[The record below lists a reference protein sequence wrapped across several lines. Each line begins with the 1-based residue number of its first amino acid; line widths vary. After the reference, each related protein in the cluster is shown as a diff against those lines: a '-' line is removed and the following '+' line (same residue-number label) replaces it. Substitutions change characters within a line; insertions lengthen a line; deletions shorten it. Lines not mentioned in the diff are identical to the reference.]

1 MMPEVAGNSSPRY
14 SAPTM
19 ARSRATCPLPLT
31 DPRVT
36 QKQAEHTPL
45 MKQFFAAKANYPD
58 LLLFFRMGDF
68 YELFY
73 DDARKAARLLDIT
86 LTQRGTSGG
95 APIPMAGV
103 PVHAYEGYL
112 ARLVALGES
121 VAICEQIGDPAL
133 AKGLVERKVVR
144 IVTPGTV
151 TDEALLDER
160 RDTLLM
166 AVSRSRNGYGL
177 AWADLAGGRFLVNE
191 VETDD
196 ALEAELARLEPAEL
210 LVPDEEDWPEFLRQ
224 RSGVR
229 RRAPWLFDPDSG
241 RRQLLAFFKLHDLSG
256 FGIDDKPRATA
267 AAGAL
272 LGYVEETQKQRL
284 PHLTAIAMETASEAI
299 AMNAATRRH
308 LELDTRVDG
317 DTRNTLL
324 GVLDSTVSPMG
335 GRLLRR
341 WLHRPLRLREVLQQR
356 HHAVATLIDHG
367 VDADLRESFRA
378 LGDIE
383 RILTRMALRSA
394 RPRDFSTLRDGLGM
408 LPAIRA
414 VLAPSTAGATPP
426 RPSPAG
432 AREGALDSPPPT
444 LPDAGTLAPPLA
456 PAGGGREGVTSARSQ
471 ASALQGTLDSPRL
484 QTLCAELGSHAE
496 ISALLASAIA
506 EQPPLKLSDGGVI
519 AEGFDAELDELR
531 RLSTNADQFLIDL
544 EARERE
550 ASGIATLKVG
560 YNRVHGYYIEISKG
574 QSDKAPVHYTRRQT
588 LTNAERYITEELKSF
603 EDKVLSARE
612 RSLSREKLLYE
623 GLLDSIGQHLEPL
636 KRCAAALSELDV
648 LACFAERAQALDWA
662 QPELE
667 TAPCLR
673 IERGRHPVV
682 EAVREAAFEPN
693 DLDLHPQR
701 RMLVITGPNMGGK
714 STYMR
719 QNALIVLLAHI
730 GSFVPAARAVIGP
743 IDRILTRI
751 GAGDDLAK
759 GQSTFMVEMA
769 ETSYILHHA
778 SAHSLV
784 LMDEI
789 GRGTSTYDGLAL
801 ADAVARHLAHVNR
814 CYTLFATHY
823 FELTALADESV
834 EGGPS
839 GIANVHLDAVE
850 HGESLVFM
858 HAVKDGPANRSFG
871 LQVAALAGLPRAT
884 VAQARRRL
892 AELEQRGGDSHAAQ
906 MAPQAL
912 DAPQQFGLF
921 AAPNSAALDALQAI
935 DPDELTP
942 KQALEALYRMKSL
955 L

>member
-1 MMPEVAGNSSPRY
+1 LQAIDPEGNSKLSKG
-14 SAPTM
+14 
-19 ARSRATCPLPLT
+19 
-31 DPRVT
+31 T
-36 QKQAEHTPL
+36 QEHTPL
-45 MKQFFAAKANYPD
+45 MKQFFAAKADYPD

-86 LTQRGTSGG
+86 LTQRGSSGG

-166 AVSRSRNGYGL
+166 ALSRGKAGYGL

-191 VETDD
+191 VDSED

-210 LVPDEEDWPEFLRQ
+210 LVPDEEGWPEFLRQ
-224 RSGVR
+224 RTGLR
-229 RRAPWLFDPDSG
+229 RRAPWLFDSDSG
-241 RRQLLAFFKLHDLSG
+241 RRQLLQFFKLHDLSG
-256 FGIDDKPRATA
+256 FGIDERPRAIA

-284 PHLTAIAMETASEAI
+284 PHLTAIAMETAAEAI
-299 AMNAATRRH
+299 SMNAATRRH

-317 DTRNTLL
+317 DTRHTLL
-324 GVLDSTVSPMG
+324 GVLDSTVTPMG

-341 WLHRPLRLREVLQQR
+341 WLHRPLRLREVLVQR
-356 HHAVATLIDHG
+356 HHAVGMLIDRG
-367 VDADLRESFRA
+367 TEADLRERFRA
-378 LGDIE
+378 LGDLE
-383 RILTRMALRSA
+383 RILTRVALRSA
-394 RPRDFSTLRDGLGM
+394 RPRDMSTLRDGLGM
-408 LPAIRA
+408 LPDIAA
-414 VLAPSTAGATPP
+414 LLAP
-426 RPSPAG
+426 
-432 AREGALDSPPPT
+432 
-444 LPDAGTLAPPLA
+444 
-456 PAGGGREGVTSARSQ
+456 
-471 ASALQGTLDSPRL
+471 LDSPRL
-484 QTLCAELGSHAE
+484 QALAAELGEHAQV
-496 ISALLASAIA
+496 AHLLASAVA
-506 EQPPLKLSDGGVI
+506 AQPPLKLSDGGVI
-519 AEGFDAELDELR
+519 ASDYDAELDELR

-544 EARERE
+544 EQRERE
-550 ASGIATLKVG
+550 SSGIGTLKVG

-574 QSDKAPVHYTRRQT
+574 QADKAPLHYSRRQT
-588 LTNAERYITEELKSF
+588 LANAERYITEELKSF

-623 GLLDSIGQHLEPL
+623 GLLDALGEHLEPL
-636 KRCAAALSELDV
+636 KRCAGALSELDV
-648 LACFAERAQALDWA
+648 LAGFAERAQALDWSP
-662 QPELE
+662 PELD

-682 EAVREAAFEPN
+682 EAVREQPFEPN
-693 DLDLHPQR
+693 DLDLHPDR

-730 GSFVPAARAVIGP
+730 GSYVPARRAVIGP

-751 GAGDDLAK
+751 GAGDDLAR

-778 SAHSLV
+778 SAQSLV

-801 ADAVARHLAHVNR
+801 ADAVARHLAHRNR

-823 FELTALADESV
+823 FELTALADETV

-850 HGESLVFM
+850 HTDKSGGESLVFM
-858 HAVKDGPANRSFG
+858 HAVKEGPANRSFG
-871 LQVAALAGLPRAT
+871 LQVAALAGLPRET

-892 AELEQRGGDSHAAQ
+892 AELEQRGGETHAAQ

-921 AAPNSAALDALQAI
+921 APVNSAAQEALAAL

-942 KQALEALYRMKSL
+942 KQALEALYRLKAL

>member
-1 MMPEVAGNSSPRY
+1 MQNREKPQVPG
-14 SAPTM
+14 SA
-19 ARSRATCPLPLT
+19 
-31 DPRVT
+31 V
-36 QKQAEHTPL
+36 EHTPL
-45 MKQFFAAKANYPD
+45 MKQFFAAKSEYPD

-86 LTQRGTSGG
+86 LTQRGSSGG

-144 IVTPGTV
+144 VVTPGTV

-166 AVSRSRNGYGL
+166 AIARNKHGYGL

-191 VETDD
+191 VDSED

-210 LVPDEEDWPEFLRQ
+210 LVPDEDQWPEFLRE
-224 RSGVR
+224 RRGVR
-229 RRAPWLFDPDSG
+229 RRAPWLFDADSG
-241 RRQLLAFFKLHDLSG
+241 RRQLLHFFQLHDLSG

-284 PHLTAIAMETASEAI
+284 PHLTAIAMETAAEAI

-324 GVLDSTVSPMG
+324 GVLDSTVTPMG

-341 WLHRPLRLREVLQQR
+341 WLHRPLRLREVLVQR
-356 HHAVATLIDHG
+356 HHAVGTLIDRG
-367 VDADLRESFRA
+367 ADADLRDAFRA

-383 RILTRMALRSA
+383 RILTRVALRSA
-394 RPRDFSTLRDGLGM
+394 RPRDFSTLRDGLGL
-408 LPAIRA
+408 LPAVRTI
-414 VLAPSTAGATPP
+414 LAP
-426 RPSPAG
+426 
-432 AREGALDSPPPT
+432 
-444 LPDAGTLAPPLA
+444 
-456 PAGGGREGVTSARSQ
+456 
-471 ASALQGTLDSPRL
+471 LDSPRL
-484 QTLCAELGSHAE
+484 AALAAELGQHDE
-496 ISALLASAIA
+496 IAHLLASAIA

-519 AEGFDAELDELR
+519 AADYDAELDELR
-531 RLSTNADQFLIDL
+531 RLSTHADQFLIDL
-544 EARERE
+544 EARER
-550 ASGIATLKVG
+550 ASSGIATLKVG

-574 QSDKAPVHYTRRQT
+574 QADKAPVHYTRRQT
-588 LTNAERYITEELKSF
+588 LTNAERYITEELKNF

-612 RSLSREKLLYE
+612 RALSREKLLYE
-623 GLLDSIGQHLEPL
+623 ALLDTLGDRLEPL
-636 KRCAAALSELDV
+636 KRAAAALSELDV
-648 LACFAERAQALDWA
+648 LAGFAERAQALDWA
-662 QPELE
+662 QPELH

-682 EAVREAAFEPN
+682 EAVREQPFEPN
-693 DLDLHPQR
+693 DLDLHPDR

-730 GSFVPAARAVIGP
+730 GSYVPATRAVIGP

-751 GAGDDLAK
+751 GAGDDLAR

-778 SAHSLV
+778 SAQSLV

-801 ADAVARHLAHVNR
+801 ADAVARHLAHHNR

-834 EGGPS
+834 QGGAS

-850 HGESLVFM
+850 HGDKLVFM

-871 LQVAALAGLPRAT
+871 LQVAALAGLPKST

-892 AELEQRGGDSHAAQ
+892 AELEQRGGESHASQ

-921 AAPNSAALDALQAI
+921 AAAPSAAQDALAAL

-942 KQALEALYRMKSL
+942 KQALEALYRLKSL

>member
-1 MMPEVAGNSSPRY
+1 MQTTDSNTKTSS
-14 SAPTM
+14 SK
-19 ARSRATCPLPLT
+19 AT
-31 DPRVT
+31 
-36 QKQAEHTPL
+36 AEHTPL
-45 MKQFFAAKANYPD
+45 MKQFFAAKSDYPD

-86 LTQRGTSGG
+86 LTQRGSSGG

-144 IVTPGTV
+144 VVTPGTV

-166 AVSRSRNGYGL
+166 ALSRGKSGYGL

-191 VETDD
+191 VDTDD

-210 LVPDEEDWPEFLRQ
+210 LVPDEDNWPPFLRQ
-224 RSGVR
+224 RKGVR
-229 RRAPWLFDPDSG
+229 LRAPWLFDADSG
-241 RRQLLAFFKLHDLSG
+241 RRQLLSFFKLHDLTG
-256 FGIDDKPRATA
+256 FGIDDRPRATG

-284 PHLTAIAMETASEAI
+284 PHLTSIAMENAGEAI

-324 GVLDSTVSPMG
+324 GVLDSTVTPMG

-341 WLHRPLRLREVLQQR
+341 WLHRPLRLREVLVQR
-356 HHAVATLIDHG
+356 HHAVETLIDRG
-367 VDADLRESFRA
+367 ADADIREQFRR
-378 LGDIE
+378 LGDLE
-383 RILTRMALRSA
+383 RILTRVALRSA
-394 RPRDFSTLRDGLGM
+394 RPRDFSTLRDGLGL
-408 LPAIRA
+408 LPAVRE
-414 VLAPSTAGATPP
+414 VLAP
-426 RPSPAG
+426 
-432 AREGALDSPPPT
+432 
-444 LPDAGTLAPPLA
+444 
-456 PAGGGREGVTSARSQ
+456 
-471 ASALQGTLDSPRL
+471 LDSPRL
-484 QTLCAELGSHAE
+484 QALHQLLGEHDECAR
-496 ISALLASAIA
+496 LLASAIA
-506 EQPPLKLSDGGVI
+506 EMPPLKLSDGGVL
-519 AEGFDAELDELR
+519 ADGFDEELDELR
-531 RLSTNADQFLIDL
+531 RLSTHADQFLIDL
-544 EARERE
+544 EQRERE
-550 ASGIATLKVG
+550 SSGIATLKVG

-574 QSDKAPVHYTRRQT
+574 QSERAPVHYTRRQT

-603 EDKVLSARE
+603 EDKVLSARD
-612 RSLSREKLLYE
+612 RSLSREKQLYE
-623 GLLDSIGQHLEPL
+623 HLLDTLGDCLEPL
-636 KRCAAALSELDV
+636 KQCAAALSELDV
-648 LACFAERAQALDWA
+648 LAGFAERAQALDWSRP
-662 QPELE
+662 QLD
-667 TAPCLR
+667 TAPCLC

-682 EAVREAAFEPN
+682 EAVRDQPFEPN
-693 DLDLHPQR
+693 DLDLHPDR

-730 GSFVPAARAVIGP
+730 GSFVPASRAVIGP

-751 GAGDDLAK
+751 GAGDDLAR

-778 SAHSLV
+778 TEHSLV

-801 ADAVARHLAHVNR
+801 ADAVARHLAWQNR

-823 FELTALADESV
+823 FELTALADEQH
-834 EGGPS
+834 EGGRS

-850 HGESLVFM
+850 HTDQNGGERLVFM

-892 AELEQRGGDSHAAQ
+892 AELEQRGSETQSAAVT
-906 MAPQAL
+906 PQAL

-921 AAPNSAALDALQAI
+921 TAPNTAALDALAAV

-942 KQALEALYRMKSL
+942 RQALEALYRLKAL

>member
-1 MMPEVAGNSSPRY
+1 MPRHSERAAAAVRVQTDEGQFLQAIDSNGNK
-14 SAPTM
+14 AAKGT
-19 ARSRATCPLPLT
+19 
-31 DPRVT
+31 
-36 QKQAEHTPL
+36 AEHTPL
-45 MKQFFAAKANYPD
+45 MKQYFAAKVDHPD

-86 LTQRGTSGG
+86 LTQRGSSGG

-166 AVSRSRNGYGL
+166 ALSRNKAGYGL

-191 VETDD
+191 VDSED

-210 LVPDEEDWPEFLRQ
+210 LVPDEDNWPDFLRQ

-229 RRAPWLFDPDSG
+229 RRAPWLFDADSG
-241 RRQLLAFFKLHDLSG
+241 RRQLLQFFKLHDLTG
-256 FGIDDKPRATA
+256 FGIEERPRAVA

-284 PHLTAIAMETASEAI
+284 PHLTAIAMENAGEAI

-341 WLHRPLRLREVLQQR
+341 WLHRPLRLREVLAQR
-356 HHAVATLIDHG
+356 HHAVGTLIDHG
-367 VDADLRESFRA
+367 TDADLRERFRA
-378 LGDIE
+378 LGDLE
-383 RILTRMALRSA
+383 RILTRVALRSA
-394 RPRDFSTLRDGLGM
+394 RPRDMSTLRDGLAM
-408 LPAIRA
+408 LPDIA
-414 VLAPSTAGATPP
+414 
-426 RPSPAG
+426 
-432 AREGALDSPPPT
+432 ALIGP
-444 LPDAGTLAPPLA
+444 
-456 PAGGGREGVTSARSQ
+456 
-471 ASALQGTLDSPRL
+471 LDSPRL
-484 QTLCAELGSHAE
+484 QALAAELGEHAD
-496 ISALLASAIA
+496 IAHLLASAVA
-506 EQPPLKLSDGGVI
+506 PQPPLKLSDGGVI
-519 AEGFDAELDELR
+519 ASDYDAELDELR

-544 EARERE
+544 ELRERE
-550 ASGIATLKVG
+550 TSGIPTLKVG

-574 QSDKAPVHYTRRQT
+574 QADKAPIHYSRRQT
-588 LTNAERYITEELKSF
+588 LANAERYITEELKSF

-623 GLLDSIGQHLEPL
+623 GLLDSLGAHLEPL

-648 LACFAERAQALDWA
+648 LAGFAERAQALDWSR
-662 QPELE
+662 PELD

-682 EAVREAAFEPN
+682 EAVREQPFEPN
-693 DLDLHPQR
+693 DLDLHPDR

-730 GSFVPAARAVIGP
+730 GSYVPASRAVIGP

-751 GAGDDLAK
+751 GAGDDLAR

-778 SAHSLV
+778 TAQSLV

-801 ADAVARHLAHVNR
+801 ADAVARHLAHRNR

-823 FELTALADESV
+823 FELTALADETI

-850 HGESLVFM
+850 HGDSLVFM
-858 HAVKDGPANRSFG
+858 HAVKEGPANRSFG
-871 LQVAALAGLPRAT
+871 LQVAALAGLPRDT

-892 AELEQRGGDSHAAQ
+892 AELEQRGGETHAAQ

-921 AAPNSAALDALQAI
+921 ATAPSAAQEALAAL

-942 KQALEALYRMKSL
+942 RQALEALYRIKAL

>member
-1 MMPEVAGNSSPRY
+1 MQNREKTQSPG
-14 SAPTM
+14 SA
-19 ARSRATCPLPLT
+19 
-31 DPRVT
+31 
-36 QKQAEHTPL
+36 AEHTPL
-45 MKQFFAAKANYPD
+45 MKQFFAAKSEYPD

-86 LTQRGTSGG
+86 LTQRGSSGG

-144 IVTPGTV
+144 VVTPGTV

-166 AVSRSRNGYGL
+166 AIARNKHGYGL

-191 VETDD
+191 VDSED

-210 LVPDEEDWPEFLRQ
+210 LVPDEDQWPEFLRE
-224 RSGVR
+224 RRGVR
-229 RRAPWLFDPDSG
+229 RRAPWLFDADSG
-241 RRQLLAFFKLHDLSG
+241 RRQLLNFFQLHDLSG

-284 PHLTAIAMETASEAI
+284 PHLTAIAMETAAEAI

-324 GVLDSTVSPMG
+324 GVLDSTVTPMG

-341 WLHRPLRLREVLQQR
+341 WLHRPLRLREVLVQR
-356 HHAVATLIDHG
+356 HHAVGTLIDRG
-367 VDADLRESFRA
+367 ADSDLRDAFRA

-383 RILTRMALRSA
+383 RILTRVALRSA
-394 RPRDFSTLRDGLGM
+394 RPRDFSTLRDGLGL
-408 LPAIRA
+408 LPAVRTI
-414 VLAPSTAGATPP
+414 LAP
-426 RPSPAG
+426 
-432 AREGALDSPPPT
+432 
-444 LPDAGTLAPPLA
+444 
-456 PAGGGREGVTSARSQ
+456 
-471 ASALQGTLDSPRL
+471 LDSPRL
-484 QTLCAELGSHAE
+484 AALAAELGQHDE
-496 ISALLASAIA
+496 IAHLLASAIA

-519 AEGFDAELDELR
+519 AADYDAELDELR
-531 RLSTNADQFLIDL
+531 RLSTHADQFLIDL
-544 EARERE
+544 EARER
-550 ASGIATLKVG
+550 ASSGIATLKVG

-574 QSDKAPVHYTRRQT
+574 QAEKAPVHYTRRQT
-588 LTNAERYITEELKSF
+588 LTNAERYITEELKNF

-623 GLLDSIGQHLEPL
+623 ALLDTLGDRLEPL
-636 KRCAAALSELDV
+636 KRAAAALSELDV
-648 LACFAERAQALDWA
+648 LAGFAERAQALDWA

-682 EAVREAAFEPN
+682 EAVREQPFEPN
-693 DLDLHPQR
+693 DLDLHPDR

-730 GSFVPAARAVIGP
+730 GSYVPATRAVIGP

-751 GAGDDLAK
+751 GAGDDLAR

-778 SAHSLV
+778 SAQSLV

-801 ADAVARHLAHVNR
+801 ADAVARHLAHHNR

-834 EGGPS
+834 EGGAS

-850 HGESLVFM
+850 HGDKLVFM

-871 LQVAALAGLPRAT
+871 LQVAALAGLPKAT

-892 AELEQRGGDSHAAQ
+892 AELEQRGGESHASQ

-921 AAPNSAALDALQAI
+921 AAAPSAAQDALAAL

-942 KQALEALYRMKSL
+942 KQALEALYRLKSL

>member
-1 MMPEVAGNSSPRY
+1 MKASSGKG
-14 SAPTM
+14 
-19 ARSRATCPLPLT
+19 
-31 DPRVT
+31 T
-36 QKQAEHTPL
+36 QEHTPL
-45 MKQFFAAKANYPD
+45 MKQFFAAKAEYPD
-58 LLLFFRMGDF
+58 LLVFFRMGDF

-86 LTQRGTSGG
+86 LTQRGSSGG

-103 PVHAYEGYL
+103 PVHACEGYL

-144 IVTPGTV
+144 VVTPGTV
-151 TDEALLDER
+151 TDEALLNER

-166 AVSRSRNGYGL
+166 TISRGRSGYGL
-177 AWADLAGGRFLVNE
+177 AWADLAGGRFMVNE
-191 VETDD
+191 VDGDD

-210 LVPDEEDWPEFLRQ
+210 LVPDEEGLPAFLQQ
-224 RSGVR
+224 RSGLR

-241 RRQLLAFFKLHDLSG
+241 RRQLLGFFGLHDLTG
-256 FGIDDKPRATA
+256 FGIDDKPLATG

-284 PHLTAIAMETASEAI
+284 PHLTAIALESAGDAI

-308 LELDTRVDG
+308 LELDTRIDG
-317 DTRNTLL
+317 DTRHTLL
-324 GVLDSTVSPMG
+324 GVLDTTVTPMG

-341 WLHRPLRLREVLQQR
+341 WLHRPLRDRAVLGER
-356 HHAVATLIDHG
+356 HHAIATLIGHG
-367 VDADLRESFRA
+367 TDRDLRGGFRA
-378 LGDIE
+378 LGDLE
-383 RILTRMALRSA
+383 RILTRVALRSA
-394 RPRDFSTLRDGLGM
+394 RPRDLSTLRDGL
-408 LPAIRA
+408 
-414 VLAPSTAGATPP
+414 
-426 RPSPAG
+426 
-432 AREGALDSPPPT
+432 AL
-444 LPDAGTLAPPLA
+444 LPDIRGHLRP
-456 PAGGGREGVTSARSQ
+456 
-471 ASALQGTLDSPRL
+471 LDSPRL
-484 QTLCAELGSHAE
+484 QSLAAELGEHDDTA
-496 ISALLASAIA
+496 ALLQAAVA
-506 EQPPLKLSDGGVI
+506 PQPPLKLTDGGVL
-519 AEGFDAELDELR
+519 ADGYDTELDELR
-531 RLSTNADQFLIDL
+531 RLSTNADQFLVDL
-544 EARERE
+544 EARER
-550 ASGIATLKVG
+550 ASSGIATLKVG

-574 QSDKAPVHYTRRQT
+574 QADKAPVHYTRRQT
-588 LTNAERYITEELKSF
+588 LTGAERYITEELKQF

-612 RSLSREKLLYE
+612 RSLSREKLLYDA
-623 GLLDSIGQHLEPL
+623 LLDTLNARLEPL
-636 KRCAAALSELDV
+636 KRCAGALSELDV
-648 LACFAERAQALDWA
+648 LASFAERAQELDWA
-662 QPELE
+662 QPELAD
-667 TAPCLR
+667 APGLC

-682 EAVREAAFEPN
+682 EAVRKDPFEPN
-693 DLDLHPQR
+693 DLRLDEGR

-730 GSFVPAARAVIGP
+730 GSFVPASRAVIGP

-751 GAGDDLAK
+751 GAGDDLAR

-778 SAHSLV
+778 TAQSLV

-801 ADAVARHLAHVNR
+801 ADAVARHLAASNR

-823 FELTALADESV
+823 FELTALANE
-834 EGGPS
+834 PAS

-850 HGESLVFM
+850 HGDTLVFM
-858 HAVKDGPANRSFG
+858 HAVKDGAADRSFG
-871 LQVAALAGLPRAT
+871 LQVAALAGLPKT
-884 VAQARRRL
+884 TLKQARRRL
-892 AELEQRGGDSHAAQ
+892 AELEQRGRETHASD

-921 AAPNSAALDALQAI
+921 AATPSAAQEALAAI

-942 KQALEALYRMKSL
+942 KQALEALYRLKAL